1 MEVLCICGQWISKE
15 SLQWEF
21 LVDLKSNASII
32 SIEEDLLYEDLM
44 KIVSEEFSVKE
55 EEISLSYGNTRQL
68 RTFISKTRAFD
79 GTCRLCVKVSTDP
92 ASCNTQASD
101 TFASTVPLNAN
112 PVILSTVQREKQVST
127 DPASCNTQ
135 ASDTFASTVPLNA
148 NLMILSTV
156 QREKQSL
163 LYEGV
168 STVPLNALPDFSPVH
183 IGLLQFSTDPAS
195 CVSTVPLNALPDF
208 SPVHIG
214 LSPTTRGAGD
224 IKVNSYF
231 KTKRELMLR
240 MKKWALEW
248 KFEYKTVSS
257 NKLRVL
263 LSCVDE
269 NCTWRMRAIKLPLS
283 DFFVVKKYVHEHTC
297 DTTHRKA
304 NHRQASA
311 KLLGSLICSNYGEKK
326 EGLKPKQIIE
336 QVRMLHGVHINYKQ
350 AWRVREEA
358 QILVRGT
365 PEDSYYNL
373 SRWLYKITET
383 NPGSLTYQH
392 VDAAGKFKYAFVA
405 FGPSIRG
412 FSLMRRV
419 IAVDGTF
426 LKGKFNGTLLAAC
439 AQDGNYHLYPLAFA
453 VVDAENGASWKW
465 FFRGLSQKIPD
476 ASDLV
481 FVSDRANSIS
491 SALEDVYPLSHH
503 GICRIHLLRN
513 ITPTY
518 AKTGLLPLVE
528 SAADAYTCH
537 EFWLIFKDIKDKC
550 PELAKYLEDSDFR
563 KWARSYAPANRYNIM
578 TTNIAESLNSM
589 LRMPRELPIISLLE
603 TIRLTMTTWFFERR
617 EAAAKHK
624 HLVTPKVVQKL
635 VSRLGAAML
644 LNVYQVDR
652 SEFEVKN
659 ETMKFVV
666 DLEKRHCTC
675 NVFDID
681 KIPCIHAIAA
691 AKHIKRDENLF
702 VDASH
707 LTETWAKAYAES
719 IHPGGELSTST
730 YPENIDELSCPPPAT
745 KKKSGRPPTKRKRS
759 VGEFGVPGSKSQS
772 HKCSR
777 CGTGGH
783 NKSTC
788 ERPIG

>member
-21 LVDLKSNASII
+21 LVDLKRNASII

-44 KIVSEEFSVKE
+44 KIVSEDFSVKE
-55 EEISLSYGNTRQL
+55 EEISLSYGISLDMKCIIESFPPLSIGNTRQL

-112 PVILSTVQREKQVST
+112 PVILSTLQREKQVH
-127 DPASCNTQ
+127 
-135 ASDTFASTVPLNA
+135 F
-148 NLMILSTV
+148 
-156 QREKQSL
+156 
-163 LYEGV
+163 
-168 STVPLNALPDFSPVH
+168 
-183 IGLLQFSTDPAS
+183 
-195 CVSTVPLNALPDF
+195 PLNALPDF

-257 NKLRVL
+257 NKSRVL

-283 DFFVVKKYVHEHTC
+283 DFFVVKKYVHEHRC

-419 IAVDGTF
+419 IAVD
-426 LKGKFNGTLLAAC
+426 
-439 AQDGNYHLYPLAFA
+439 

-465 FFRGLSQKIPD
+465 FFRGMSQKIPD
-476 ASDLV
+476 ASDL
-481 FVSDRANSIS
+481 
-491 SALEDVYPLSHH
+491 
-503 GICRIHLLRN
+503 
-513 ITPTY
+513 
-518 AKTGLLPLVE
+518 
-528 SAADAYTCH
+528 
-537 EFWLIFKDIKDKC
+537 
-550 PELAKYLEDSDFR
+550 
-563 KWARSYAPANRYNIM
+563 
-578 TTNIAESLNSM
+578 
-589 LRMPRELPIISLLE
+589 
-603 TIRLTMTTWFFERR
+603 
-617 EAAAKHK
+617 
-624 HLVTPKVVQKL
+624 KL

-691 AKHIKRDENLF
+691 AKHIKRDENRF

-719 IHPGGELSTST
+719 IHPSGELSTST

>member
-1 MEVLCICGQWISKE
+1 MEVLCICRQWISKE

-21 LVDLKSNASII
+21 LVDLKRNASII

-44 KIVSEEFSVKE
+44 KIVSEDFSVKE
-55 EEISLSYGNTRQL
+55 EEISLSYGFSLDKKCIIESFPPLSIGNTRQL

-112 PVILSTVQREKQVST
+112 PALLSIVQSEKQVHFPLNDLPDFST
-127 DPASCNTQ
+127 DSASCNIQ
-135 ASDTFASTVPLNA
+135 ASDTFASTIPLNA
-148 NLMILSTV
+148 NPVILSTV
-156 QREKQSL
+156 QSEKQ
-163 LYEGV
+163 
-168 STVPLNALPDFSPVH
+168 LPV
-183 IGLLQFSTDPAS
+183 
-195 CVSTVPLNALPDF
+195 
-208 SPVHIG
+208 
-214 LSPTTRGAGD
+214 
-224 IKVNSYF
+224 
-231 KTKRELMLR
+231 
-240 MKKWALEW
+240 
-248 KFEYKTVSS
+248 
-257 NKLRVL
+257 
-263 LSCVDE
+263 
-269 NCTWRMRAIKLPLS
+269 S

-297 DTTHRKA
+297 DTTHMKA

-311 KLLGSLICSNYGEKK
+311 KLLGSLISSNYGEKT

-419 IAVDGTF
+419 IAVD
-426 LKGKFNGTLLAAC
+426 
-439 AQDGNYHLYPLAFA
+439 

-476 ASDLV
+476 ASDL
-481 FVSDRANSIS
+481 
-491 SALEDVYPLSHH
+491 
-503 GICRIHLLRN
+503 
-513 ITPTY
+513 
-518 AKTGLLPLVE
+518 
-528 SAADAYTCH
+528 
-537 EFWLIFKDIKDKC
+537 
-550 PELAKYLEDSDFR
+550 
-563 KWARSYAPANRYNIM
+563 
-578 TTNIAESLNSM
+578 
-589 LRMPRELPIISLLE
+589 
-603 TIRLTMTTWFFERR
+603 
-617 EAAAKHK
+617 
-624 HLVTPKVVQKL
+624 KL

-652 SEFEVKN
+652 SEFEVKD

-691 AKHIKRDENLF
+691 AKHIKRDENRF

-783 NKSTC
+783 NKITC
-788 ERPIG
+788 QRPIG

>member
-1 MEVLCICGQWISKE
+1 
-15 SLQWEF
+15 
-21 LVDLKSNASII
+21 
-32 SIEEDLLYEDLM
+32 
-44 KIVSEEFSVKE
+44 
-55 EEISLSYGNTRQL
+55 
-68 RTFISKTRAFD
+68 
-79 GTCRLCVKVSTDP
+79 
-92 ASCNTQASD
+92 
-101 TFASTVPLNAN
+101 
-112 PVILSTVQREKQVST
+112 
-127 DPASCNTQ
+127 
-135 ASDTFASTVPLNA
+135 
-148 NLMILSTV
+148 
-156 QREKQSL
+156 
-163 LYEGV
+163 
-168 STVPLNALPDFSPVH
+168 
-183 IGLLQFSTDPAS
+183 
-195 CVSTVPLNALPDF
+195 
-208 SPVHIG
+208 
-214 LSPTTRGAGD
+214 
-224 IKVNSYF
+224 
-231 KTKRELMLR
+231 MLR

-257 NKLRVL
+257 NQSRVL

-426 LKGKFNGTLLAAC
+426 QKRKFNGTLLAAC

-481 FVSDRANSIS
+481 FVSDRANSIF

-518 AKTGLLPLVE
+518 AKTELLPLVE

-537 EFWLIFKDIKDKC
+537 EFWVIFKDIKDKC
-550 PELAKYLEDSDFR
+550 PELAKYLEESDFR

-578 TTNIAESLNSM
+578 TTNIEESLNSM

-644 LNVYQVDR
+644 LNVYQVD
-652 SEFEVKN
+652 
-659 ETMKFVV
+659 
-666 DLEKRHCTC
+666 
-675 NVFDID
+675 
-681 KIPCIHAIAA
+681 
-691 AKHIKRDENLF
+691 
-702 VDASH
+702 
-707 LTETWAKAYAES
+707 
-719 IHPGGELSTST
+719 
-730 YPENIDELSCPPPAT
+730 
-745 KKKSGRPPTKRKRS
+745 
-759 VGEFGVPGSKSQS
+759 
-772 HKCSR
+772 
-777 CGTGGH
+777 
-783 NKSTC
+783 
-788 ERPIG
+788 

>member
-21 LVDLKSNASII
+21 LVDLKRNASII
-32 SIEEDLLYEDLM
+32 SIEEDLL
-44 KIVSEEFSVKE
+44 IC
-55 EEISLSYGNTRQL
+55 
-68 RTFISKTRAFD
+68 FITKYYALQNYLTYA
-79 GTCRLCVKVSTDP
+79 GVSTVPLNALPDFSTDS
-92 ASCNTQASD
+92 ASCNIQASD

-112 PVILSTVQREKQVST
+112 PVILPTVQS
-127 DPASCNTQ
+127 
-135 ASDTFASTVPLNA
+135 
-148 NLMILSTV
+148 
-156 QREKQSL
+156 EKQSF

-183 IGLLQFSTDPAS
+183 IGL
-195 CVSTVPLNALPDF
+195 
-208 SPVHIG
+208 SPN
-214 LSPTTRGAGD
+214 TRVAGD

-257 NKLRVL
+257 NKSRVL

-269 NCTWRMRAIKLPLS
+269 NCTWRMRAIKLPVS

-311 KLLGSLICSNYGEKK
+311 KLLGSLISSNYGEKK

-419 IAVDGTF
+419 IAVD
-426 LKGKFNGTLLAAC
+426 
-439 AQDGNYHLYPLAFA
+439 

-550 PELAKYLEDSDFR
+550 PELAKYLEESDFR

-589 LRMPRELPIISLLE
+589 LKMPRELPIISLLE

-691 AKHIKRDENLF
+691 AKHIKRDENRF

-783 NKSTC
+783 NKITC
-788 ERPIG
+788 QRPIG

>member
-15 SLQWEF
+15 YLQWEF
-21 LVDLKSNASII
+21 LVDLKRNASII

-44 KIVSEEFSVKE
+44 KIVSEDFSVKE
-55 EEISLSYGNTRQL
+55 EEISLSYGISLDMKYIIESFPPLSIGNTRQL

-79 GTCRLCVKVSTDP
+79 GTCRLCVSTDP

-101 TFASTVPLNAN
+101 TFASPVPLNAN
-112 PVILSTVQREKQVST
+112 P
-127 DPASCNTQ
+127 
-135 ASDTFASTVPLNA
+135 
-148 NLMILSTV
+148 MILSTV
-156 QREKQSL
+156 QREKQ
-163 LYEGV
+163 
-168 STVPLNALPDFSPVH
+168 
-183 IGLLQFSTDPAS
+183 
-195 CVSTVPLNALPDF
+195 
-208 SPVHIG
+208 
-214 LSPTTRGAGD
+214 
-224 IKVNSYF
+224 
-231 KTKRELMLR
+231 
-240 MKKWALEW
+240 
-248 KFEYKTVSS
+248 
-257 NKLRVL
+257 
-263 LSCVDE
+263 
-269 NCTWRMRAIKLPLS
+269 LPLS

-419 IAVDGTF
+419 IAVD
-426 LKGKFNGTLLAAC
+426 
-439 AQDGNYHLYPLAFA
+439 

-465 FFRGLSQKIPD
+465 FFRGLSQKILD

-481 FVSDRANSIS
+481 F
-491 SALEDVYPLSHH
+491 
-503 GICRIHLLRN
+503 
-513 ITPTY
+513 
-518 AKTGLLPLVE
+518 
-528 SAADAYTCH
+528 
-537 EFWLIFKDIKDKC
+537 
-550 PELAKYLEDSDFR
+550 
-563 KWARSYAPANRYNIM
+563 
-578 TTNIAESLNSM
+578 
-589 LRMPRELPIISLLE
+589 
-603 TIRLTMTTWFFERR
+603 
-617 EAAAKHK
+617 
-624 HLVTPKVVQKL
+624 KL

>member
-1 MEVLCICGQWISKE
+1 MR
-15 SLQWEF
+15 
-21 LVDLKSNASII
+21 
-32 SIEEDLLYEDLM
+32 Y
-44 KIVSEEFSVKE
+44 
-55 EEISLSYGNTRQL
+55 
-68 RTFISKTRAFD
+68 
-79 GTCRLCVKVSTDP
+79 
-92 ASCNTQASD
+92 NTQESQPQ
-101 TFASTVPLNAN
+101 TSICKVVGF
-112 PVILSTVQREKQVST
+112 
-127 DPASCNTQ
+127 
-135 ASDTFASTVPLNA
+135 F
-148 NLMILSTV
+148 
-156 QREKQSL
+156 
-163 LYEGV
+163 
-168 STVPLNALPDFSPVH
+168 DFQQ
-183 IGLLQFSTDPAS
+183 L
-195 CVSTVPLNALPDF
+195 
-208 SPVHIG
+208 
-214 LSPTTRGAGD
+214 
-224 IKVNSYF
+224 
-231 KTKRELMLR
+231 
-240 MKKWALEW
+240 
-248 KFEYKTVSS
+248 
-257 NKLRVL
+257 
-263 LSCVDE
+263 
-269 NCTWRMRAIKLPLS
+269 WR
-283 DFFVVKKYVHEHTC
+283 
-297 DTTHRKA
+297 
-304 NHRQASA
+304 
-311 KLLGSLICSNYGEKK
+311 KK

-550 PELAKYLEDSDFR
+550 PELAKYLEESDFR

-589 LRMPRELPIISLLE
+589 LKMPRELPIISLLE

-652 SEFEVKN
+652 SEFEVKD

-691 AKHIKRDENLF
+691 AKHIKRDENRF

-783 NKSTC
+783 NKITC
-788 ERPIG
+788 QRPIG

>member
-21 LVDLKSNASII
+21 LVDLKRNASII

-44 KIVSEEFSVKE
+44 KIVSEDFSVKE
-55 EEISLSYGNTRQL
+55 EEISLSYGFSLDMKCIIESFPPLSIGNTRQL

-101 TFASTVPLNAN
+101 TVASTVPLNAN
-112 PVILSTVQREKQVST
+112 PVILSTVQSEKQVH
-127 DPASCNTQ
+127 
-135 ASDTFASTVPLNA
+135 F
-148 NLMILSTV
+148 
-156 QREKQSL
+156 
-163 LYEGV
+163 
-168 STVPLNALPDFSPVH
+168 
-183 IGLLQFSTDPAS
+183 
-195 CVSTVPLNALPDF
+195 PLNALPDF

-214 LSPTTRGAGD
+214 LSPNTRVAGD

-257 NKLRVL
+257 NKSRVL

-269 NCTWRMRAIKLPLS
+269 NCTWRMRAIKLHVS
-283 DFFVVKKYVHEHTC
+283 DFFVIKKYVHEHTC

-311 KLLGSLICSNYGEKK
+311 KLLGSLISSNYGEKK

-350 AWRVREEA
+350 SWRVREEA

-419 IAVDGTF
+419 IAVD
-426 LKGKFNGTLLAAC
+426 
-439 AQDGNYHLYPLAFA
+439 

-476 ASDLV
+476 TSDLV
-481 FVSDRANSIS
+481 F
-491 SALEDVYPLSHH
+491 
-503 GICRIHLLRN
+503 
-513 ITPTY
+513 
-518 AKTGLLPLVE
+518 
-528 SAADAYTCH
+528 
-537 EFWLIFKDIKDKC
+537 
-550 PELAKYLEDSDFR
+550 
-563 KWARSYAPANRYNIM
+563 
-578 TTNIAESLNSM
+578 
-589 LRMPRELPIISLLE
+589 
-603 TIRLTMTTWFFERR
+603 
-617 EAAAKHK
+617 
-624 HLVTPKVVQKL
+624 KL

-691 AKHIKRDENLF
+691 AKHIKRDENRF

-783 NKSTC
+783 NKITC
-788 ERPIG
+788 QRPIG

>member
-1 MEVLCICGQWISKE
+1 WKFCASVDNGSQKNI
-15 SLQWEF
+15 QWEF
-21 LVDLKSNASII
+21 LVDLKRNASII

-44 KIVSEEFSVKE
+44 KIVSEDFSVKE
-55 EEISLSYGNTRQL
+55 EEISLSYGISLDMKCIIESFPPLSIGNTRQL

-92 ASCNTQASD
+92 ASCNTQAYD

-112 PVILSTVQREKQVST
+112 PVILSTVQREKQVHFPLNALPDFSPVHIGLLQVST

-135 ASDTFASTVPLNA
+135 ASDTFASHVPLNA
-148 NLMILSTV
+148 NPMILSTV
-156 QREKQSL
+156 QREKQ
-163 LYEGV
+163 
-168 STVPLNALPDFSPVH
+168 
-183 IGLLQFSTDPAS
+183 
-195 CVSTVPLNALPDF
+195 
-208 SPVHIG
+208 
-214 LSPTTRGAGD
+214 
-224 IKVNSYF
+224 
-231 KTKRELMLR
+231 
-240 MKKWALEW
+240 
-248 KFEYKTVSS
+248 
-257 NKLRVL
+257 
-263 LSCVDE
+263 
-269 NCTWRMRAIKLPLS
+269 LPLS

-365 PEDSYYNL
+365 HEDSYYNL

-419 IAVDGTF
+419 IAVD
-426 LKGKFNGTLLAAC
+426 
-439 AQDGNYHLYPLAFA
+439 

-481 FVSDRANSIS
+481 F
-491 SALEDVYPLSHH
+491 
-503 GICRIHLLRN
+503 
-513 ITPTY
+513 
-518 AKTGLLPLVE
+518 
-528 SAADAYTCH
+528 
-537 EFWLIFKDIKDKC
+537 
-550 PELAKYLEDSDFR
+550 
-563 KWARSYAPANRYNIM
+563 
-578 TTNIAESLNSM
+578 
-589 LRMPRELPIISLLE
+589 
-603 TIRLTMTTWFFERR
+603 
-617 EAAAKHK
+617 

-777 CGTGGH
+777 CGIGGH

>member
-15 SLQWEF
+15 YLQWEF
-21 LVDLKSNASII
+21 LVDLKRNASII

-44 KIVSEEFSVKE
+44 KIVSEDFSVKE
-55 EEISLSYGNTRQL
+55 EEISLSY
-68 RTFISKTRAFD
+68 
-79 GTCRLCVKVSTDP
+79 
-92 ASCNTQASD
+92 
-101 TFASTVPLNAN
+101 
-112 PVILSTVQREKQVST
+112 
-127 DPASCNTQ
+127 
-135 ASDTFASTVPLNA
+135 
-148 NLMILSTV
+148 
-156 QREKQSL
+156 
-163 LYEGV
+163 GV

-183 IGLLQFSTDPAS
+183 IGLLRSLLYEG
-195 CVSTVPLNALPDF
+195 VSTVPLNALPNF

-257 NKLRVL
+257 NKSRVL

-304 NHRQASA
+304 NHGQASA

-326 EGLKPKQIIE
+326 EGVKPKQIIE

-405 FGPSIRG
+405 FGTSIRG

-439 AQDGNYHLYPLAFA
+439 AQDENYHLYPLAFA

-563 KWARSYAPANRYNIM
+563 KWARSYAPANKYNIM

-589 LRMPRELPIISLLE
+589 LRMPHELPIISLLE
-603 TIRLTMTTWFFERR
+603 TIRLTMTTW
-617 EAAAKHK
+617 
-624 HLVTPKVVQKL
+624 
-635 VSRLGAAML
+635 AAML

-730 YPENIDELSCPPPAT
+730 YPENIDELSCSPPAT

-759 VGEFGVPGSKSQS
+759 VGEFGFLDLNLSPTSAADVAQE
-772 HKCSR
+772 
-777 CGTGGH
+777 GTTRAHARGL
-783 NKSTC
+783 
-788 ERPIG
+788 

>member
-15 SLQWEF
+15 YLQWEF
-21 LVDLKSNASII
+21 LVDLKRNASII

-44 KIVSEEFSVKE
+44 KIVSEDFSVKE
-55 EEISLSYGNTRQL
+55 EEISLSYG
-68 RTFISKTRAFD
+68 
-79 GTCRLCVKVSTDP
+79 
-92 ASCNTQASD
+92 
-101 TFASTVPLNAN
+101 
-112 PVILSTVQREKQVST
+112 
-127 DPASCNTQ
+127 
-135 ASDTFASTVPLNA
+135 
-148 NLMILSTV
+148 
-156 QREKQSL
+156 
-163 LYEGV
+163 V
-168 STVPLNALPDFSPVH
+168 STVPLNALPDFTPVH
-183 IGLLQFSTDPAS
+183 IGFLQSLLYEG
-195 CVSTVPLNALPDF
+195 VSTVPLNALPDF

-257 NKLRVL
+257 NKSRVL

-269 NCTWRMRAIKLPLS
+269 NCTWRMRATKLPLS
-283 DFFVVKKYVHEHTC
+283 DFFVVKNQPQT
-297 DTTHRKA
+297 
-304 NHRQASA
+304 S
-311 KLLGSLICSNYGEKK
+311 ICKVVGFFDLQQLWRKK

-365 PEDSYYNL
+365 PEDIYYNL

-439 AQDGNYHLYPLAFA
+439 AQDRNYHLYPLAFA

-465 FFRGLSQKIPD
+465 FFRG
-476 ASDLV
+476 
-481 FVSDRANSIS
+481 SIC
-491 SALEDVYPLSHH
+491 SATS
-503 GICRIHLLRN
+503 LL
-513 ITPTY
+513 Y

-563 KWARSYAPANRYNIM
+563 KWARSYAPANMYNIM

-603 TIRLTMTTWFFERR
+603 TIRLTMTTCFFERR

-635 VSRLGAAML
+635 VSRLRAAML

-652 SEFEVKN
+652 SEFEVLN

>member
-21 LVDLKSNASII
+21 LVDLKRNASII

-44 KIVSEEFSVKE
+44 KIVSEDFSVKE
-55 EEISLSYGNTRQL
+55 EEISLSYGFSLDMKCIIESFPPLSIGNTRQL

-112 PVILSTVQREKQVST
+112 PAILSTVQS
-127 DPASCNTQ
+127 
-135 ASDTFASTVPLNA
+135 
-148 NLMILSTV
+148 
-156 QREKQSL
+156 EKQSL

-168 STVPLNALPDFSPVH
+168 STVPLNALPDFSTDSAICNIQASDTFASTIPLNANPV
-183 IGLLQFSTDPAS
+183 ILSTVQSEKQSLLYEG
-195 CVSTVPLNALPDF
+195 VSTVTLNALPDF

-214 LSPTTRGAGD
+214 LSPNTRVAGD

-257 NKLRVL
+257 NKSRVL

-269 NCTWRMRAIKLPLS
+269 NCTWRMRAIKLSVS

-311 KLLGSLICSNYGEKK
+311 KLLDSLISSNYGEKK

-336 QVRMLHGVHINYKQ
+336 QVRMLH
-350 AWRVREEA
+350 
-358 QILVRGT
+358 
-365 PEDSYYNL
+365 
-373 SRWLYKITET
+373 ET

-550 PELAKYLEDSDFR
+550 PELAKYLEESDFR

-691 AKHIKRDENLF
+691 AKHIKRDENRF

-783 NKSTC
+783 NKITC
-788 ERPIG
+788 QRPIG

>member
-1 MEVLCICGQWISKE
+1 MEPVI
-15 SLQWEF
+15 
-21 LVDLKSNASII
+21 
-32 SIEEDLLYEDLM
+32 
-44 KIVSEEFSVKE
+44 
-55 EEISLSYGNTRQL
+55 
-68 RTFISKTRAFD
+68 
-79 GTCRLCVKVSTDP
+79 STDP

-112 PVILSTVQREKQVST
+112 PVILSTVQREKQSLLYEGVSTVPLNALPDFST

-148 NLMILSTV
+148 NPMILSTV

-163 LYEGV
+163 LYEG
-168 STVPLNALPDFSPVH
+168 
-183 IGLLQFSTDPAS
+183 
-195 CVSTVPLNALPDF
+195 VSTVPLNALPDF

-257 NKLRVL
+257 NKSRVL

-269 NCTWRMRAIKLPLS
+269 NCTWRMRAIKLPVS

-336 QVRMLHGVHINYKQ
+336 HVRMLHGVHINYKQ

-439 AQDGNYHLYPLAFA
+439 AQDGNYNLYPLAFA

-503 GICRIHLLRN
+503 GICRIHLLCN

-528 SAADAYTCH
+528 SAADSYTCH
-537 EFWLIFKDIKDKC
+537 EFRLIFKDIKDKC
-550 PELAKYLEDSDFR
+550 PELAKYLEESDFR

-603 TIRLTMTTWFFERR
+603 TIRLMMTTWFFERR

-624 HLVTPKVVQKL
+624 NLVTPKVVQKL
-635 VSRLGAAML
+635 VSRLGAAMM

-666 DLEKRHCTC
+666 DLEKRHCT
-675 NVFDID
+675 
-681 KIPCIHAIAA
+681 
-691 AKHIKRDENLF
+691 
-702 VDASH
+702 S
-707 LTETWAKAYAES
+707 YAES

-783 NKSTC
+783 NKITC
-788 ERPIG
+788 QRPIG

>member
-15 SLQWEF
+15 YLQWEF
-21 LVDLKSNASII
+21 LVDLKRNASII

-44 KIVSEEFSVKE
+44 KIICEDFSVKE
-55 EEISLSYGNTRQL
+55 EEISLSYGISLDMKCIIESFPPLSIGNTRQL
-68 RTFISKTRAFD
+68 RTFIFKTRAFD

-92 ASCNTQASD
+92 ASCNTQASNK
-101 TFASTVPLNAN
+101 FASPVPLNAN
-112 PVILSTVQREKQVST
+112 PMILSTVQREKQVHFPLNALPDFSPVHIGLLQVST

-135 ASDTFASTVPLNA
+135 ASDTFASPVPLNA
-148 NLMILSTV
+148 NPMILSTV

-163 LYEGV
+163 LYEG
-168 STVPLNALPDFSPVH
+168 
-183 IGLLQFSTDPAS
+183 
-195 CVSTVPLNALPDF
+195 VSTVPLNALPDF

-248 KFEYKTVSS
+248 KFEYKIASS
-257 NKLRVL
+257 NKSRVL

-365 PEDSYYNL
+365 PEDRYYNL

-383 NPGSLTYQH
+383 NHGSLTYQH

-563 KWARSYAPANRYNIM
+563 K
-578 TTNIAESLNSM
+578 
-589 LRMPRELPIISLLE
+589 
-603 TIRLTMTTWFFERR
+603 
-617 EAAAKHK
+617 
-624 HLVTPKVVQKL
+624 
-635 VSRLGAAML
+635 
-644 LNVYQVDR
+644 
-652 SEFEVKN
+652 
-659 ETMKFVV
+659 
-666 DLEKRHCTC
+666 
-675 NVFDID
+675 
-681 KIPCIHAIAA
+681 
-691 AKHIKRDENLF
+691 
-702 VDASH
+702 
-707 LTETWAKAYAES
+707 
-719 IHPGGELSTST
+719 
-730 YPENIDELSCPPPAT
+730 
-745 KKKSGRPPTKRKRS
+745 
-759 VGEFGVPGSKSQS
+759 
-772 HKCSR
+772 
-777 CGTGGH
+777 
-783 NKSTC
+783 
-788 ERPIG
+788 